1 MNLLDPLFG
10 WDVTDKIFTDSV
22 RVQRMLDFEA
32 ALARAEAKQN
42 VIPNDAAAPIRH
54 QCQVELFDLP
64 ALGEAAAHAGNLA
77 IPLVKE
83 LTRLVARSNPEASGY
98 VHWGATSQDV
108 IDTGLV
114 LQLRDVLGAIESDL
128 RHLCETLAQ
137 LADEYRATPLPART
151 WMQQAVPTVFGLK
164 VAGWLDALTRHLT
177 RLQEV
182 RNRVLVIQFGG
193 AAGTLASLGAD
204 GLKVAQQL
212 ASELN
217 LALPDLPWH
226 SHRDRIVEVG
236 TTLGLLVGTLGKIAR
251 DVSLQTQ
258 TEISEVF
265 EPSGEG
271 RGGSSTMP
279 HKRNPVGCAV
289 VLAAA
294 ERVPAL
300 VSGLLSAMP
309 QEHERGLGGWHAEW
323 ETLPELIRL
332 TGGALHHL
340 VKMMD
345 GLEVDTARMRENL
358 NATEGLIFTEAVTMA
373 LGKHIGKPAAH
384 KLLEEISRK
393 VVSKKKPLRE
403 LLSAN
408 TEIMSHLSAAEL
420 DRLFDPLNYIGV
432 SGKFI
437 DRAIEAS
444 KTESQ

>member
-1 MNLLDPLFG
+1 
-10 WDVTDKIFTDSV
+10 
-22 RVQRMLDFEA
+22 
-32 ALARAEAKQN
+32 
-42 VIPNDAAAPIRH
+42 
-54 QCQVELFDLP
+54 
-64 ALGEAAAHAGNLA
+64 
-77 IPLVKE
+77 
-83 LTRLVARSNPEASGY
+83 
-98 VHWGATSQDV
+98 
-108 IDTGLV
+108 
-114 LQLRDVLGAIESDL
+114 
-128 RHLCETLAQ
+128 
-137 LADEYRATPLPART
+137 
-151 WMQQAVPTVFGLK
+151 
-164 VAGWLDALTRHLT
+164 
-177 RLQEV
+177 
-182 RNRVLVIQFGG
+182 
-193 AAGTLASLGAD
+193 
-204 GLKVAQQL
+204 
-212 ASELN
+212 
-217 LALPDLPWH
+217 
-226 SHRDRIVEVG
+226 
-236 TTLGLLVGTLGKIAR
+236 LGKIAR

-279 HKRNPVGCAV
+279 HKRNPVACAV
-289 VLAAA
+289 ALAAA

-300 VSGLLSAMP
+300 VSSLLSAMP

-345 GLEVDTARMRENL
+345 GLEIDTARMRENL

-408 TEIMSHLSAAEL
+408 TEIMSHLSVAEL